1 MRKYVICSLLLGLP
15 IGVFAQNVVE
25 TDSAKVE
32 LNEAVVKGASV
43 IRHNGFDTYFPS
55 AEQRAHS
62 ANALDLLSIMTL
74 PGIHVDQVQKSI
86 SNSMGTGSV
95 VVKIN
100 NVIATLDQLQSIHP
114 AMVTNIE
121 YSTTPGMKYG
131 AETGA
136 VINIK
141 TKRDDYGFAAGLNA
155 MNAVSD
161 NYNDDAVWAKVW
173 NKKSEFGLQYNF
185 KLNNI
190 KKAYNK
196 SDDVFRFTDGTTK
209 QYTKDG
215 KFKGG
220 NFRDDALLLSYNYTL
235 ENKRVF
241 DIKASFDYNRFP
253 DRYLNQNVTGAEDYT
268 LRTNTQSDEKVY
280 LLKTYYQEQLGAKS
294 TLEANVGFAY
304 LDNTYDRG
312 FTSPWSNYAYN
323 VNGNKYATYA
333 KLDFVQQLS
342 AKSQLSL
349 GYQQSYDYTRNK
361 YVGTDNQTAK
371 INDDTEYLYAE
382 YALFLSKFYLSV
394 GVGENRIRM
403 AQTGHGNVFWAF
415 RPQLL
420 MQYNVSK
427 EWGLMYRYSRNATT
441 PTLADLTE
449 YSRQDD
455 VLQQTIGNAALRPY
469 NTDTHLLMAD
479 FNKKST
485 SFRVYALYEYAYN
498 GIGQLIN
505 ENGGLFI
512 HQNQN
517 NVRNRH
523 FETALYWGES
533 FFNRALTFYV
543 EPKWQYD
550 DARGM
555 NKHSNSNLS
564 LQAGLNAFYKSWS
577 LNGYYRTASETLSGD
592 VLTHNCSTSDV
603 NIGYRHRAL
612 QLKLGLRN
620 AFRNKGKSSETRLM
634 TDKLTSTLSSGNR
647 AFGNMVY
654 VSLSWSLMRGKMI
667 KTAQAKD
674 VPLNTD
680 ADIIK

>member
-1 MRKYVICSLLLGLP
+1 MRKYIVSCLLLGLP
-15 IGVFAQNVVE
+15 VGVWAQDVTQ
-25 TDSAKVE
+25 TDSTKVQ
-32 LNEAVVKGASV
+32 LGEAIVEGASV

-55 AEQRAHS
+55 AEQRTHS
-62 ANALDLLSIMTL
+62 ANALDLLSVMTL
-74 PGIHVDQVQKSI
+74 PGIHIDQVQKSI
-86 SNSMGTGSV
+86 TNSKGASGV
-95 VVKIN
+95 VIKIN
-100 NVIATLDQLQSIHP
+100 NVEASLDQVQSIHP
-114 AMVTNIE
+114 DMVAKVE
-121 YSTTPGMKYG
+121 YSTTPSIKYG
-131 AETGA
+131 AGTGA

-141 TKRDDYGFAAGLNA
+141 TKRDDYGFAVGLNA

-161 NYNDDAVWAKVW
+161 NYNDDGVWAKAW

-196 SDDVFRFTDGTTK
+196 SNDTFRFADGTVK
-209 QYTKDG
+209 EYAKDG
-215 KFKGG
+215 TFKGG
-220 NFRDDALLLSYNYTL
+220 NYRDDALLLSYNYTL

-241 DIKASFDYNRFP
+241 DVKASFDYNRFP
-253 DRYLNQNVTGAEDYT
+253 DRNLNQHVTGAEDYT

-280 LLKTYYQEQLGAKS
+280 LLKTYYQEQLSAKS

-304 LDNTYDRG
+304 LDNAYDRG
-312 FTSPWSNYAYN
+312 FVSPWSNYAYR
-323 VNGNKYATYA
+323 VNGDKYAAYA
-333 KLDFVQQLS
+333 QLDFVQQLS
-342 AKSQLSL
+342 SKSQLSV

-361 YVGTDNQTAK
+361 YVGTDNQSAK

-382 YALFLSKFYLSV
+382 YALFLPKFYLSV
-394 GVGENRIRM
+394 GVGESRIRM
-403 AQTGHGNVFWAF
+403 AQTSHDNVFWAF
-415 RPQLL
+415 RPQAL
-420 MQYNVSK
+420 MQYNLSK
-427 EWGLMYRYSRNATT
+427 EWSLMYRYSRNATM

-455 VLQQTIGNAALRPY
+455 VLQSTIGNAALRPY
-469 NTDTHLLMAD
+469 NTDTHMFGVDLQ
-479 FNKKST
+479 KKST

-498 GIGQLIN
+498 GIGQMIN
-505 ENGGLFI
+505 EEGGMFV
-512 HQNQN
+512 HQNVN

-523 FETALYWGES
+523 FEAAAYWGQS

-550 DARGM
+550 NARGM

-577 LNGYYRTASETLSGD
+577 LNGYYRTATETLLGD
-592 VLTHNCSTSDV
+592 MLTHNCSTSDFNV
-603 NIGYRHRAL
+603 GYRYRAL

-620 AFRNKGKSSETRLM
+620 AFRNKGKSGETRLM
-634 TDKLTSTLSSGNR
+634 TDKLTSTLSNGNR

-654 VSLSWSLMRGKMI
+654 VTLSWSLMRGKMI

-674 VPLNTD
+674 TPVNTD
-680 ADIIK
+680 AGIIK